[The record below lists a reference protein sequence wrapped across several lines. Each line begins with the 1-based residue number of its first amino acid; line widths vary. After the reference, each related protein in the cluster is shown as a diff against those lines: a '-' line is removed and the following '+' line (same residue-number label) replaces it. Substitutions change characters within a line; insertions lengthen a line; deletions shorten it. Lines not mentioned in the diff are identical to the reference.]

1 MNVNFREGSVAHRI
15 YCLGQSVFESK
26 GNKEIAALI
35 GIENQGQISNERG
48 KVAKETGWKMP
59 GREATTTP
67 NATATP
73 KARRLTGSLP
83 VKIQGFLEGLVE
95 TLPDVWSPDVV
106 LPVVKEDS
114 VAWNRF
120 IRRMVDLDES
130 MVESFERW
138 LDHPATISRMAEFMV
153 AKDSVKKWE
162 NKAKAETLAKQLIEL
177 GYGDKA
183 SSALLRELWI

>member
-1 MNVNFREGSVAHRI
+1 MNVNLREGSVAHRI
-15 YCLGQSVFESK
+15 YSLGQSVFESS

-35 GIENQGQISNERG
+35 GIENQGQVSNERG

-59 GREATTTP
+59 GRDT
-67 NATATP
+67 ATATP

-95 TLPDVWSPDVV
+95 TLPDTWSPDFV

-120 IRRMVDLDES
+120 IRRMVGLDES
-130 MVESFERW
+130 MVESFEKW
-138 LDHPATISRMAEFMV
+138 LDHPATISRMAEFML
-153 AKDSVKKWE
+153 AKESIKTWE
-162 NKAKAETLAKQLIEL
+162 NKAKAEIIAKQLIEL
-177 GYGDKA
+177 GYGDKTP
-183 SSALLRELWI
+183 SALLRELWI